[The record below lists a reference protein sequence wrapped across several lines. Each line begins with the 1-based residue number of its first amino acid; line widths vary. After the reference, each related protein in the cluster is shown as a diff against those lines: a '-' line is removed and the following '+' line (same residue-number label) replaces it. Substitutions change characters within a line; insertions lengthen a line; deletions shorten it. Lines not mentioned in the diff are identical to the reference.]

1 MMNHKNFDI
10 WQGRNDPEEG
20 QNADRWHHRAVLAG
34 DEALDVQ
41 AEDAALIGFCCDEGV
56 ERNQGRVGAEEGP
69 RAFRQQL
76 RNIAWHNG
84 AGRLFDLG
92 DLDCVDGDLEA
103 AQEAL
108 GGAVAKAL
116 GEFCRVLVVGGGHET
131 AVGSFSG
138 LYRHLGE
145 DARIGIINLD
155 AHLDLRTP
163 PAAGPSSGT
172 PFYQIRNM
180 VKPGNFKYICLG
192 VAKES
197 NTKSLFDRADEW
209 GAEYVFDTELK
220 NFEGAWL
227 TKKLENFV
235 STVDAIYLTIDLDLL
250 PHYQAPGV
258 SAPAIRGV
266 EMQDVER
273 IVQIVTK
280 VASQCRFGMPL
291 ADIVELNPQ
300 FDPTGVTAR
309 SAAFLATELLKGSNE
324 TSE

>member
-1 MMNHKNFDI
+1 MMKHKNNDI

-20 QNADRWHHRAVLAG
+20 PNAERWHHRAVLAG
-34 DEALDVQ
+34 EAAQDIS
-41 AEDAALIGFCCDEGV
+41 ADDAALIGFCCDAGV
-56 ERNQGRVGAEEGP
+56 QRNQGRVGAEEGP

-84 AGRLFDLG
+84 AGRLVDLG
-92 DLDCVDGDLEA
+92 DLDCDDGNLEA
-103 AQEAL
+103 AQDAL
-108 GGAVAKAL
+108 GGAVAEAL
-116 GEFCRVLVVGGGHET
+116 THYRRVLVVGGGHET

-138 LYRHLGE
+138 LHRHLGE
-145 DARIGIINLD
+145 EARIGIINLD
-155 AHLDLRTP
+155 AHLDLRMP
-163 PAAGPSSGT
+163 PAVGPSSGT

-180 VKPGNFKYICLG
+180 VKPGSFKYICLG

-209 GAEYVFDTELK
+209 GAEYVFDTELR
-220 NFEGAWL
+220 NFDETWL
-227 TKKLENFV
+227 IQKLENFV

-280 VASQCRFGMPL
+280 IASKCRFGMPL

-309 SAAFLATELLKGSNE
+309 SAAFLATELLKGSKG